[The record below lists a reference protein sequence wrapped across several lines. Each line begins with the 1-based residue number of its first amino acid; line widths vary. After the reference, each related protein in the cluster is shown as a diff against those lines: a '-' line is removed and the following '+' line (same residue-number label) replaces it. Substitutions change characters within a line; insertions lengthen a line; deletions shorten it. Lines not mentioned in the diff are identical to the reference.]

1 MKSLINENK
10 NCKQQERISEIISH
24 LRAHLKLS
32 QAKFA
37 APLGLSSTQ
46 IARFER
52 GIYVPSPEIIKKI
65 CEVFD
70 VDERLFGD
78 SSMTVEE
85 AVTSH
90 DIIKRMES
98 ERACHTCGINNKYDI
113 QNRNRP
119 NKFGNANS
127 NKYCISFRCWY

>member
-1 MKSLINENK
+1 MNNPSVHHSSTVTNVPK
-10 NCKQQERISEIISH
+10 ISEIISH

-90 DIIKRMES
+90 DIISEISARIRS
-98 ERACHTCGINNKYDI
+98 ERKKKDGV
-113 QNRNRP
+113 RP
-119 NKFGNANS
+119 SLPNM
-127 NKYCISFRCWY
+127 RD